1 MSTVVN
7 GFELFNRQRE
17 FKMISKLSIRARI
30 ILLSIVPALLL
41 CTVLTY
47 QSVNQA
53 RELGK
58 NDIAT
63 FRASLEGEK
72 KHLLKNYMQMVR
84 TTLSPLYNSEN
95 PNDPKILEQA
105 RAIINRLKYDGK
117 EGYFYAYN
125 YDAVCQAHGANPKL
139 IGKNLGNYKTDSG
152 LYLLRE
158 VVKTAKEG
166 DGYIKFEWPN
176 PRTGNKKAPK
186 LGYSED
192 FPKWGWV
199 IGTGFYIDTLEEQIA
214 AMEDA
219 LHEKQKEIL
228 VNSVGLSLFM
238 LVVIAL
244 LGFIV
249 AKSILTPLRRTLK
262 AMGDIS
268 GGERDLTKRL
278 PVNNKDELGE
288 LAGYFNRFADQVQEI
303 IKQVSD
309 SANKTERSVAN
320 LNMLMQQSAQGIRH
334 QHEESDQVASAMT
347 QMSSSAN
354 EIAQHAH
361 EAAQG
366 ANQTKKQVE
375 SAVKIIETSTHAIE
389 DLSKQVDTGVDA
401 INQLHQ
407 ESESIGSVLEVI
419 RSIADQTNLLALNAA
434 IEAARAGE
442 AGRGFAVV
450 ADEVR
455 SLASKTQTSTE
466 EIDSMISKLHQY
478 VSEVIKTINSIR
490 ESSDQTSNENTKV
503 SNALEIIN
511 SEILKINNMNQQIST
526 GASEQSSVCEAIN
539 SNICTIVNIAGDNQD
554 GNEKAISST
563 EEVKSQASNLKVIIQ
578 KYTI

>member
-7 GFELFNRQRE
+7 SFELFNRQKE

-47 QSVNQA
+47 QSVRQV
-53 RELGK
+53 RVLGK

-63 FRASLEGEK
+63 FKASLEAEK
-72 KHLLKNYMQMVR
+72 KQLLKNYMQIIK
-84 TTLSPLYNSEN
+84 TALEPLYNSEN
-95 PNDPKILEQA
+95 PRDPEILNQA
-105 RAIINRLKYDGK
+105 RDIINRLKYDGK
-117 EGYFYAYN
+117 EGYFYAYS
-125 YDAVCQAHGANPKL
+125 YDSTCQAHGAKPSL
-139 IGKNLGNYKTDSG
+139 IGKNLSKVKSSNGIYISQEMIKSA
-152 LYLLRE
+152 RE
-158 VVKTAKEG
+158 R
-166 DGYIKFEWPN
+166 DGYLRFPWEN
-176 PRTGNKKAPK
+176 PRTKNKNALK

-192 FPKWGWV
+192 YPKWGWIV
-199 IGTGFYIDTLEEQIA
+199 GTGFYIDTLEEQIA
-214 AMEDA
+214 KMEEA
-219 LHEKQKEIL
+219 LNEKQKEIL
-228 VNSVGLSLFM
+228 LSSIALSAFM
-238 LVVIAL
+238 LLLMSI
-244 LGFIV
+244 LGFFV
-249 AKSILTPLRRTLK
+249 ARSILTPLALTLNAMKEISGDSRDLSKRLK
-262 AMGDIS
+262 ANS
-268 GGERDLTKRL
+268 
-278 PVNNKDELGE
+278 KDELGR
-288 LAGYFNRFADQVQEI
+288 LALYFNRFADQVQEI

-309 SANKTERSVAN
+309 SANETEKSVAN
-320 LNMLMQQSAQGIRH
+320 LNTIMHQSAQGIRR

-354 EIAQHAH
+354 EIAQHASD
-361 EAAQG
+361 AAKG

-375 SAVKIIETSTHAIE
+375 NAVKVIEVSTHVIE

-401 INQLHQ
+401 INQLNQ
-407 ESESIGSVLEVI
+407 ESENIGSVLEVI

-503 SNALEIIN
+503 SSALEIIN
-511 SEILKINNMNQQIST
+511 AEILKINTMNQQIST
-526 GASEQSSVCEAIN
+526 GANEQSSVCEAIN
-539 SNICTIVNIAGDNQD
+539 SNICTIVDIAGENQD
-554 GNEKAISST
+554 GNEKAIRST
-563 EEVKSQASNLKVIIQ
+563 EEVKSQAGNLKLLIQ